1 MKTNRF
7 LLVGLLLAIFSMSFA
22 QTSENYYTYSQKKS
36 HYYDSLRAATPDT
49 LKVPGMRSFQR
60 WNDFWRDRVYNS
72 PTEHGT
78 YVKYATNLQAAIANP
93 AFQPS
98 NSATWNWQPAAD
110 QNMSTHNRG
119 IIVSLWINPNNIN
132 EIYAGSNTSGMFRTI
147 NGGAQWE
154 CVTDNIN
161 LPSMGVN
168 DIAVH
173 PTNTNI
179 KYIAQSMPFG
189 GGAAYIHKTND
200 NCSTWQTVLSM
211 PVSAYKAACRVVID
225 PVNPDIVYALMHDE
239 VYRSMDAGAS
249 WQLIFNSLTYAG
261 WDQRKMLLDIEFKPN
276 DHNTVFIT
284 GNGITSGYTHTE
296 SAELWFT
303 TNATSSTVIWQRIE
317 TGLPDYCDRYI
328 LANDPNNSSVM
339 YIGYSIGIPGMN
351 GWADFNVKK
360 LNLANYT
367 LSHVYNKN
375 WYNLSDIYTYPFGGI
390 GYWCTGMEVSPT
402 NSNLLF
408 CGGYNLEV
416 LNMPNQTY
424 TFFNYNGAPSAHATW
439 HVDQRVFKTATANG
453 KTYLF
458 CGNDG
463 GVSRYEYETGI
474 MISCNGL
481 GFDNNQYYG
490 IGHAEVDPDFYIG
503 GTQDN
508 GVIGN
513 GSGSFKAT
521 VMGDA
526 YEVIVDPI
534 TPNICYATAN
544 GGRKSIVKSID
555 YFNSYTS
562 MNNGIPYNPPG
573 LNARPFNMSPS
584 TNSTLYVGYNE
595 LYRTTNATSNSVT
608 WQKISDF
615 QNSANPWITTND
627 MKAIGLTKANPNLI
641 LIGFT
646 GPTWADANQARL
658 FKTTDGGVT
667 WSNISAGLGNTIHY
681 TSITDIAISPVD
693 ANKIWVTF
701 SGYWTNS
708 SGNAINKVYYSSN
721 GGTSWTDVTY
731 NLPDLNVN
739 CANGLM
745 VNNTYRPLIGNDLG
759 VFLFDPTTNSWQNI
773 SNGLPHVIASDI
785 EIDYSHGQILI
796 GTYGRGI
803 WKTDIPCAIGT
814 ENTSITSSLTW
825 SENRIVSGVVSIEP
839 NQTLTIKNTVALT
852 EGSKFIVKPGAKLIV
867 DGATLTKA
875 CNDQWQGIE
884 VWGNT
889 LQHQYTVNGVCA
901 QGTVELRNGAVI
913 ENAVNGI
920 TNWRPDDWNS
930 IGGII
935 IATGA
940 TFRNNRRSVEFMKY
954 RNFIPNTT
962 TEANNFSVFNNCT
975 FEVND
980 NYSTN
985 ASPYYTGVSLWY
997 VKGVKFNGCD
1007 FLNNRSVAGTGYGIF
1022 SLDAGYNVSAICN
1035 SQTTPCP
1042 EVYLDKSYFKGF
1054 LYGIQASNS
1063 ETSYTINIQNSKFTD
1078 NGYGIEMRN
1087 INNAVIL
1094 KNRFE
1099 MAQASNCPNYGYGLN
1114 LISCTGYAIE
1124 ENTFVG
1130 GNIPPTNSYS
1140 GIEITNSGA
1149 AYNEVYKNTFQN
1161 VTVGNL
1167 ADLQNGSDKIL
1178 PPTGLTYL
1186 CNTNTG
1192 NKYDFY
1198 VTNKLESWISPYQRS
1213 GTATAAANSFS
1224 TNAIMNFDNG
1234 GKSKVFYFHTAG
1246 GAPYSYYGVQLVLT
1260 SNTNTCPSHY
1270 GGGSDNLVSLNQS
1283 QNDAKELQFAD
1294 AFSAYNNVNA
1304 LYETLKDGGNTANTV
1319 EDIETSIPS
1328 EMWEL
1333 RAKLLGDSPHL
1344 SQKALE
1350 EAALKTD
1357 VLPESVLFEIL
1368 SANPDEMRDE
1378 QFLSFLQTK
1387 ENPLPEY
1394 MIDLLRQIAGNTSY
1408 KTVLQ
1413 EQLNMFD
1420 NQKTSAASDILRS
1433 KLHDTV
1439 VDQSGIINWFDNK
1452 GDLLSRYQIVDMY
1465 LQSGNS
1471 GAAQAMLTLI
1481 PALHQF
1487 SSKDTAEYQKFA
1499 ELKTLQ
1505 INLATNG
1512 RNLSMLNTTEKEQ
1525 LIAIADFGHGIA
1537 STQAKG
1543 ILEFWEGIPY
1553 CNCIRYNDELKHA
1566 AVKPGTQPSLPVDAI
1581 ISANP
1586 NPATTWIAFD
1596 YKLPDT
1602 YASVNLS
1609 IFDNNGR
1616 LIDNVL
1622 LTGNQGQRVLNTS
1635 SYASGTYVYKCDQ
1648 INTISGKFIIK

>member
-1 MKTNRF
+1 MKKLFYRVPFLF
-7 LLVGLLLAIFSMSFA
+7 LLFLSNYMVHSQNFGSCATTEFEEFQDSQLVGCSYSSSTWLDYRTPGHWIPNSSTPLKTILVNYIVCRNDSGQNGWQDTPGFRQEVNLMFTKINERYSNSQPKGYSLTCEPQYNHVSDTKIRFELNEIIFIDNTTFNLSIWGDNIQQYVLSNYPSASNAMNHIFTQPPPESTDYWGYYTPTISNNSAYVHTMYSMFAPEFVVWADHIDHIAHEYGHAVGLHHM
-22 QTSENYYTYSQKKS
+22 
-36 HYYDSLRAATPDT
+36 
-49 LKVPGMRSFQR
+49 
-60 WNDFWRDRVYNS
+60 YNS
-72 PTEHGT
+72 EKRCINHYDFLDDVFGLCKEPSCNSCSAPIGCNGDYICYLTKDCFWLTQNTPIPLMAGYGPGFYISPKSAGRMHRALSLYGSSFVVNNMPMHK
-78 YVKYATNLQAAIANP
+78 YVKEKQPSQTNLYISSHEMWDFP
-93 AFQPS
+93 IKLY
-98 NSATWNWQPAAD
+98 
-110 QNMSTHNRG
+110 QN
-119 IIVSLWINPNNIN
+119 I
-132 EIYAGSNTSGMFRTI
+132 EI
-147 NGGAQWE
+147 
-154 CVTDNIN
+154 
-161 LPSMGVN
+161 LP
-168 DIAVH
+168 
-173 PTNTNI
+173 
-179 KYIAQSMPFG
+179 
-189 GGAAYIHKTND
+189 
-200 NCSTWQTVLSM
+200 
-211 PVSAYKAACRVVID
+211 
-225 PVNPDIVYALMHDE
+225 
-239 VYRSMDAGAS
+239 
-249 WQLIFNSLTYAG
+249 
-261 WDQRKMLLDIEFKPN
+261 
-276 DHNTVFIT
+276 
-284 GNGITSGYTHTE
+284 
-296 SAELWFT
+296 
-303 TNATSSTVIWQRIE
+303 
-317 TGLPDYCDRYI
+317 
-328 LANDPNNSSVM
+328 
-339 YIGYSIGIPGMN
+339 GYSLEIKCE
-351 GWADFNVKK
+351 VK
-360 LNLANYT
+360 
-367 LSHVYNKN
+367 
-375 WYNLSDIYTYPFGGI
+375 
-390 GYWCTGMEVSPT
+390 
-402 NSNLLF
+402 
-408 CGGYNLEV
+408 
-416 LNMPNQTY
+416 MP
-424 TFFNYNGAPSAHATW
+424 
-439 HVDQRVFKTATANG
+439 
-453 KTYLF
+453 
-458 CGNDG
+458 
-463 GVSRYEYETGI
+463 E
-474 MISCNGL
+474 
-481 GFDNNQYYG
+481 
-490 IGHAEVDPDFYIG
+490 
-503 GTQDN
+503 
-508 GVIGN
+508 
-513 GSGSFKAT
+513 
-521 VMGDA
+521 
-526 YEVIVDPI
+526 
-534 TPNICYATAN
+534 
-544 GGRKSIVKSID
+544 
-555 YFNSYTS
+555 
-562 MNNGIPYNPPG
+562 
-573 LNARPFNMSPS
+573 NA
-584 TNSTLYVGYNE
+584 
-595 LYRTTNATSNSVT
+595 
-608 WQKISDF
+608 KI
-615 QNSANPWITTND
+615 I
-627 MKAIGLTKANPNLI
+627 
-641 LIGFT
+641 
-646 GPTWADANQARL
+646 
-658 FKTTDGGVT
+658 
-667 WSNISAGLGNTIHY
+667 
-681 TSITDIAISPVD
+681 
-693 ANKIWVTF
+693 
-701 SGYWTNS
+701 
-708 SGNAINKVYYSSN
+708 
-721 GGTSWTDVTY
+721 
-731 NLPDLNVN
+731 
-739 CANGLM
+739 
-745 VNNTYRPLIGNDLG
+745 
-759 VFLFDPTTNSWQNI
+759 
-773 SNGLPHVIASDI
+773 
-785 EIDYSHGQILI
+785 
-796 GTYGRGI
+796 
-803 WKTDIPCAIGT
+803 
-814 ENTSITSSLTW
+814 
-825 SENRIVSGVVSIEP
+825 
-839 NQTLTIKNTVALT
+839 IKQ
-852 EGSKFIVKPGAKLIV
+852 GAKLVV
-867 DGATLTKA
+867 DGGTLKNASTG
-875 CNDQWQGIE
+875 QWQGIE
-884 VWGNT
+884 VWGTTN
-889 LQHQYTVNGVCA
+889 QHQYPINGVYA
-901 QGTVELRNGAVI
+901 QGIVELKNGAVI
-913 ENAVNGI
+913 ENAANGI
-920 TNWRPDDWNS
+920 TNWKPDDWNS

-935 IATGA
+935 KAEGV
-940 TFRNNRRSVEFMKY
+940 TFKNCRRGVEFMKY
-954 RNFIPNTT
+954 RNFHPTSGYEMDNVSY
-962 TEANNFSVFNNCT
+962 FKNCSYI
-975 FEVND
+975 VD
-980 NYSTN
+980 DYYPAN
-985 ASPYYTGVSLWY
+985 ASPFYTGVSMWS
-997 VKGVKFNGCD
+997 VRGVKFSGCD

-1063 ETSYTINIQNSKFTD
+1063 ETSYTINVQNSKFTD
-1078 NGYGIEMRN
+1078 NGYGIEMRS

-1270 GGGSDNLVSLNQS
+1270 GGGSENLVSLNQS
-1283 QNDAKELQFAD
+1283 QIDAKELQFAD

-1304 LYETLKDGGNTANTV
+1304 LYETLKDGGNTANIV

-1420 NQKTSAASDILRS
+1420 NQKSSAASDILRS

-1505 INLATNG
+1505 INLANTG

-1602 YASVNLS
+1602 YASANLS
-1609 IFDNNGR
+1609 IFDNSGR